1 MTKEKASGVQA
12 KIGGSFEA
20 LKSEFGYT
28 NKMAAPKVTKIV
40 VSTGT
45 GGLMKKDRNKND
57 FIVDR
62 LGKITGQKPSVK
74 AAKKSVASFKIR
86 TGDPVGVMVTLRGK
100 TMYNFLE
107 KLLNIALPR
116 TKDFRGLD
124 AKIVDN
130 IGNVT
135 IPVREHTIFPETADE
150 ELRDVFGLGI
160 TIVTTAKNKEEAT
173 AFLRHI
179 GVPFK
184 N

>member
-1 MTKEKASGVQA
+1 MISVKEKVQ
-12 KIGGSFEA
+12 GSFDA
-20 LKSEFGYT
+20 LKKDFGYT
-28 NKMAAPKVTKIV
+28 NTMAAPKIMKV
-40 VSTGT
+40 VISTGT
-45 GGLMKKDRNKND
+45 GGLMKKDRTKND

-62 LGKITGQKPSVK
+62 LGRITGQKPSVK

-86 TGDPVGVMVTLRGK
+86 TGDPIGVMVTLRGK

-124 AKIVDN
+124 SKMVDAV
-130 IGNVT
+130 GNVT
-135 IPVREHTIFPETADE
+135 IPVKEHTIFPETADE

-160 TIVTTAKNKEEAT
+160 TIVTTAKDKKEAT
-173 AFLRHI
+173 AFFRHI

>member
-1 MTKEKASGVQA
+1 MITVKEKIDGAYDAMKG
-12 KIGGSFEA
+12 
-20 LKSEFGYT
+20 EFGYT
-28 NKMAAPKVTKIV
+28 NKMAAPKILKV
-40 VSTGT
+40 VISTGT

-100 TMYNFLE
+100 TMHNFLE

-124 AKIVDN
+124 AKMVDS

-150 ELRDVFGLGI
+150 ELKDVFGMGV
-160 TIVTTAKNKEEAT
+160 TIVTTAKTKKEAT
-173 AFLRHI
+173 AFFTYL

-184 N
+184 K